1 MRPRRCQHF
10 CAVAPVL
17 PRQLRPASSCRSAP
31 LTPVEQGHQL
41 CRGQRDPAG
50 RGGRTPVELPLFEP
64 LRQHAKANAVMPDQ
78 FDQSG
83 TTATEGIQSSVEG
96 VLCQALLHQ
105 HRQANGTFPH
115 VRDPARQV
123 DASTWRKC
131 DHRPSSAPRTRRKAL
146 PSTSASTHT
155 ETPPGSTISISPFG
169 RDNAAGDEVGTI
181 DATGS
186 ALSSCCAVSSTRAKF
201 GCDLVTTLIWS
212 PRICC
217 RHV

>member
-17 PRQLRPASSCRSAP
+17 PRQLRPAPSCRSAP

-50 RGGRTPVELPLFEP
+50 RGGRRPVELPLFEP

-83 TTATEGIQSSVEG
+83 TTATEGIQSSIEG

-123 DASTWRKC
+123 DASTWQKC
-131 DHRPSSAPRTRRKAL
+131 DHRPSSAPRTRRKAR

-155 ETPPGSTISISPFG
+155 ETPPALRG
-169 RDNAAGDEVGTI
+169 RGIASELVKGALEMIRADGLKVVAGCGFVVDY
-181 DATGS
+181 
-186 ALSSCCAVSSTRAKF
+186 LSKHPEYA
-201 GCDLVTTLIWS
+201 DLEG
-212 PRICC
+212 
-217 RHV
+217 